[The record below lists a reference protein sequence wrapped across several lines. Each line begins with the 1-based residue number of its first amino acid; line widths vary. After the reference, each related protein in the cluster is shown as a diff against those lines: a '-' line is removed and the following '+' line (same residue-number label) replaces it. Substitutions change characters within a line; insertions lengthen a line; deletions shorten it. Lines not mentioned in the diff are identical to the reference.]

1 MKKIQKLK
9 KGKFQKLLLAT
20 TMAIMTFANKVQ
32 ATDIVSEVEGGGSI
46 QSSKLGQGLLN
57 IVRDVTGTIQWIL
70 PITGVCFI
78 LFYIFKIM
86 TGDEQDQ
93 QRYKKSIIKVL
104 VCIVIG
110 LLAVTIVNLIAR
122 YFSKEEMKMTDKER
136 LKNRLEEIQKE
147 EKNKE
152 SKEKE
157 YMEEMKTNEEKR
169 LENEKQR
176 KKLRE
181 EEEKLQQNFSNKLGS
196 DVAQSKKLF
205 GFLKRYVLIGIVTG
219 VPGIA
224 LTYLWDKWQEN
235 KMVKDLYEKNIE
247 LVANPNNKDLA
258 KEYELLRRK
267 FYKAYDIDKIE
278 RLVKT
283 SEDIEKLKN
292 DNKLLEKLNEEI
304 RK

>member
-78 LFYIFKIM
+78 LFYVFKIM

-110 LLAVTIVNLIAR
+110 LLAVTIVNLVAR
-122 YFSKEEMKMTDKER
+122 YF
-136 LKNRLEEIQKE
+136 
-147 EKNKE
+147 
-152 SKEKE
+152 
-157 YMEEMKTNEEKR
+157 
-169 LENEKQR
+169 
-176 KKLRE
+176 
-181 EEEKLQQNFSNKLGS
+181 
-196 DVAQSKKLF
+196 
-205 GFLKRYVLIGIVTG
+205 
-219 VPGIA
+219 
-224 LTYLWDKWQEN
+224 
-235 KMVKDLYEKNIE
+235 
-247 LVANPNNKDLA
+247 
-258 KEYELLRRK
+258 
-267 FYKAYDIDKIE
+267 
-278 RLVKT
+278 
-283 SEDIEKLKN
+283 
-292 DNKLLEKLNEEI
+292 
-304 RK
+304 

>member
-1 MKKIQKLK
+1 
-9 KGKFQKLLLAT
+9 
-20 TMAIMTFANKVQ
+20 
-32 ATDIVSEVEGGGSI
+32 
-46 QSSKLGQGLLN
+46 
-57 IVRDVTGTIQWIL
+57 
-70 PITGVCFI
+70 
-78 LFYIFKIM
+78 
-86 TGDEQDQ
+86 
-93 QRYKKSIIKVL
+93 
-104 VCIVIG
+104 
-110 LLAVTIVNLIAR
+110 
-122 YFSKEEMKMTDKER
+122 MTDTER

-147 EKNKE
+147 EKSKE

-304 RK
+304 RKCREEYEKNLGNYIENQIVSEIHEETEETTVVEETEEDEEPEIRR

>member
-1 MKKIQKLK
+1 
-9 KGKFQKLLLAT
+9 
-20 TMAIMTFANKVQ
+20 
-32 ATDIVSEVEGGGSI
+32 
-46 QSSKLGQGLLN
+46 
-57 IVRDVTGTIQWIL
+57 
-70 PITGVCFI
+70 
-78 LFYIFKIM
+78 
-86 TGDEQDQ
+86 
-93 QRYKKSIIKVL
+93 
-104 VCIVIG
+104 
-110 LLAVTIVNLIAR
+110 
-122 YFSKEEMKMTDKER
+122 MTDTER

-147 EKNKE
+147 EKSKE

-258 KEYELLRRK
+258 KEYEFLRRK

-304 RK
+304 RKCREEYEKNLGNYIENQIVSEIHEETEETTVVEETEEDEEPEIRR

>member
-1 MKKIQKLK
+1 
-9 KGKFQKLLLAT
+9 
-20 TMAIMTFANKVQ
+20 
-32 ATDIVSEVEGGGSI
+32 
-46 QSSKLGQGLLN
+46 
-57 IVRDVTGTIQWIL
+57 
-70 PITGVCFI
+70 
-78 LFYIFKIM
+78 
-86 TGDEQDQ
+86 
-93 QRYKKSIIKVL
+93 
-104 VCIVIG
+104 
-110 LLAVTIVNLIAR
+110 
-122 YFSKEEMKMTDKER
+122 MTDTER

-147 EKNKE
+147 EKSKE

-267 FYKAYDIDKIE
+267 FYKAYDIVKIE

-304 RK
+304 RKCREEYEKNLGNYIENQIVSEIHEETEETTVVEETEEDEEPEIRR

>member
-1 MKKIQKLK
+1 
-9 KGKFQKLLLAT
+9 
-20 TMAIMTFANKVQ
+20 
-32 ATDIVSEVEGGGSI
+32 
-46 QSSKLGQGLLN
+46 
-57 IVRDVTGTIQWIL
+57 
-70 PITGVCFI
+70 
-78 LFYIFKIM
+78 
-86 TGDEQDQ
+86 
-93 QRYKKSIIKVL
+93 
-104 VCIVIG
+104 
-110 LLAVTIVNLIAR
+110 
-122 YFSKEEMKMTDKER
+122 MTDTER

-196 DVAQSKKLF
+196 DVAQSKKIF

-304 RK
+304 RKCREEYEKNLGNYIENQIVSEIHEETEETTVVETEEDEEPEIRR

>member
-9 KGKFQKLLLAT
+9 KGKIQKLLLAT
-20 TMAIMTFANKVQ
+20 TMTIMTFANKVQ

-122 YFSKEEMKMTDKER
+122 YF
-136 LKNRLEEIQKE
+136 
-147 EKNKE
+147 
-152 SKEKE
+152 
-157 YMEEMKTNEEKR
+157 
-169 LENEKQR
+169 
-176 KKLRE
+176 
-181 EEEKLQQNFSNKLGS
+181 
-196 DVAQSKKLF
+196 
-205 GFLKRYVLIGIVTG
+205 
-219 VPGIA
+219 
-224 LTYLWDKWQEN
+224 
-235 KMVKDLYEKNIE
+235 
-247 LVANPNNKDLA
+247 
-258 KEYELLRRK
+258 
-267 FYKAYDIDKIE
+267 
-278 RLVKT
+278 
-283 SEDIEKLKN
+283 
-292 DNKLLEKLNEEI
+292 
-304 RK
+304 

>member
-1 MKKIQKLK
+1 
-9 KGKFQKLLLAT
+9 
-20 TMAIMTFANKVQ
+20 
-32 ATDIVSEVEGGGSI
+32 
-46 QSSKLGQGLLN
+46 
-57 IVRDVTGTIQWIL
+57 
-70 PITGVCFI
+70 
-78 LFYIFKIM
+78 
-86 TGDEQDQ
+86 
-93 QRYKKSIIKVL
+93 
-104 VCIVIG
+104 
-110 LLAVTIVNLIAR
+110 
-122 YFSKEEMKMTDKER
+122 MTDTER

-147 EKNKE
+147 EKSKE

-219 VPGIA
+219 VQGIA

-304 RK
+304 RKCREEYEKNLGNYIENQIVSEIHEETEETTVVEETEEDEEPEIRR

>member
-1 MKKIQKLK
+1 
-9 KGKFQKLLLAT
+9 
-20 TMAIMTFANKVQ
+20 
-32 ATDIVSEVEGGGSI
+32 
-46 QSSKLGQGLLN
+46 
-57 IVRDVTGTIQWIL
+57 
-70 PITGVCFI
+70 
-78 LFYIFKIM
+78 
-86 TGDEQDQ
+86 
-93 QRYKKSIIKVL
+93 
-104 VCIVIG
+104 
-110 LLAVTIVNLIAR
+110 
-122 YFSKEEMKMTDKER
+122 MTDTER

-304 RK
+304 RKCREEYEKNLGNYIENQIVSEIHEETEETTVVETEEDEEPEIRR

>member
-1 MKKIQKLK
+1 
-9 KGKFQKLLLAT
+9 
-20 TMAIMTFANKVQ
+20 
-32 ATDIVSEVEGGGSI
+32 
-46 QSSKLGQGLLN
+46 
-57 IVRDVTGTIQWIL
+57 
-70 PITGVCFI
+70 
-78 LFYIFKIM
+78 
-86 TGDEQDQ
+86 
-93 QRYKKSIIKVL
+93 
-104 VCIVIG
+104 
-110 LLAVTIVNLIAR
+110 
-122 YFSKEEMKMTDKER
+122 MTDTER

-147 EKNKE
+147 EKSKE

-247 LVANPNNKDLA
+247 LVANPNNKDLV

-304 RK
+304 RKCREEYEKNLGNYIENQIVSEIHEETEETTVVEETEEDEEPEIRR

>member
-1 MKKIQKLK
+1 
-9 KGKFQKLLLAT
+9 
-20 TMAIMTFANKVQ
+20 
-32 ATDIVSEVEGGGSI
+32 
-46 QSSKLGQGLLN
+46 
-57 IVRDVTGTIQWIL
+57 
-70 PITGVCFI
+70 
-78 LFYIFKIM
+78 
-86 TGDEQDQ
+86 
-93 QRYKKSIIKVL
+93 
-104 VCIVIG
+104 
-110 LLAVTIVNLIAR
+110 
-122 YFSKEEMKMTDKER
+122 MTDTER

-157 YMEEMKTNEEKR
+157 YMEEMKTNEQKR

-247 LVANPNNKDLA
+247 SVANPNNKDLA

-304 RK
+304 RKCREEYEKNLGNYIENQIVSEIHEETEETTVVEETEEDEEPEIRR

>member
-1 MKKIQKLK
+1 M
-9 KGKFQKLLLAT
+9 
-20 TMAIMTFANKVQ
+20 
-32 ATDIVSEVEGGGSI
+32 TDI
-46 QSSKLGQGLLN
+46 
-57 IVRDVTGTIQWIL
+57 
-70 PITGVCFI
+70 
-78 LFYIFKIM
+78 
-86 TGDEQDQ
+86 
-93 QRYKKSIIKVL
+93 
-104 VCIVIG
+104 
-110 LLAVTIVNLIAR
+110 
-122 YFSKEEMKMTDKER
+122 ER

-196 DVAQSKKLF
+196 DVAQSKKIF

-247 LVANPNNKDLA
+247 SVANPNNKDLA

-304 RK
+304 RKCREKYEKNLGNYIENQIVSEIHEETEETTVIEETEEEEEPEIRR

>member
-1 MKKIQKLK
+1 
-9 KGKFQKLLLAT
+9 
-20 TMAIMTFANKVQ
+20 
-32 ATDIVSEVEGGGSI
+32 
-46 QSSKLGQGLLN
+46 
-57 IVRDVTGTIQWIL
+57 
-70 PITGVCFI
+70 
-78 LFYIFKIM
+78 
-86 TGDEQDQ
+86 
-93 QRYKKSIIKVL
+93 
-104 VCIVIG
+104 
-110 LLAVTIVNLIAR
+110 
-122 YFSKEEMKMTDKER
+122 MTDTER

-147 EKNKE
+147 EKSKE

-304 RK
+304 RKCREEYEKNLGNYIENQIVSEFHEETEETTVVEETEEDEEPEIRR

>member
-1 MKKIQKLK
+1 
-9 KGKFQKLLLAT
+9 
-20 TMAIMTFANKVQ
+20 
-32 ATDIVSEVEGGGSI
+32 
-46 QSSKLGQGLLN
+46 
-57 IVRDVTGTIQWIL
+57 
-70 PITGVCFI
+70 
-78 LFYIFKIM
+78 
-86 TGDEQDQ
+86 
-93 QRYKKSIIKVL
+93 
-104 VCIVIG
+104 
-110 LLAVTIVNLIAR
+110 
-122 YFSKEEMKMTDKER
+122 MKMTDTER

-147 EKNKE
+147 EKSKE

-247 LVANPNNKDLA
+247 SVANPNNKDLA

-304 RK
+304 RKCREEYEKNLGNYIENQIVSEIHEETEETTVVEETEEDEEPEIRR

>member
-1 MKKIQKLK
+1 
-9 KGKFQKLLLAT
+9 
-20 TMAIMTFANKVQ
+20 
-32 ATDIVSEVEGGGSI
+32 
-46 QSSKLGQGLLN
+46 
-57 IVRDVTGTIQWIL
+57 
-70 PITGVCFI
+70 
-78 LFYIFKIM
+78 
-86 TGDEQDQ
+86 
-93 QRYKKSIIKVL
+93 
-104 VCIVIG
+104 
-110 LLAVTIVNLIAR
+110 
-122 YFSKEEMKMTDKER
+122 MTDTER
-136 LKNRLEEIQKE
+136 LKNMLEEIQKE
-147 EKNKE
+147 EKSKE

-304 RK
+304 RKCREEYEKNLGNYIENQIVSEIHEETEETTVVEETEEDEEPEIRR

>member
-1 MKKIQKLK
+1 
-9 KGKFQKLLLAT
+9 
-20 TMAIMTFANKVQ
+20 
-32 ATDIVSEVEGGGSI
+32 
-46 QSSKLGQGLLN
+46 
-57 IVRDVTGTIQWIL
+57 
-70 PITGVCFI
+70 
-78 LFYIFKIM
+78 
-86 TGDEQDQ
+86 
-93 QRYKKSIIKVL
+93 
-104 VCIVIG
+104 
-110 LLAVTIVNLIAR
+110 
-122 YFSKEEMKMTDKER
+122 MTDTER

-147 EKNKE
+147 EKSKE

-283 SEDIEKLKN
+283 SKDIEKLKN

-304 RK
+304 RKCREEYEKNLGNYIENQIVSEIHEETEETTVVEEIEEDEEPEIRR

>member
-1 MKKIQKLK
+1 
-9 KGKFQKLLLAT
+9 
-20 TMAIMTFANKVQ
+20 
-32 ATDIVSEVEGGGSI
+32 
-46 QSSKLGQGLLN
+46 
-57 IVRDVTGTIQWIL
+57 
-70 PITGVCFI
+70 
-78 LFYIFKIM
+78 
-86 TGDEQDQ
+86 
-93 QRYKKSIIKVL
+93 
-104 VCIVIG
+104 
-110 LLAVTIVNLIAR
+110 
-122 YFSKEEMKMTDKER
+122 MTDTER

-147 EKNKE
+147 EKSKE

-304 RK
+304 RKCREEYEKNLGNYIENQIVSEIHEETEETTVVEETEEDEEPKIRR

>member
-1 MKKIQKLK
+1 
-9 KGKFQKLLLAT
+9 
-20 TMAIMTFANKVQ
+20 
-32 ATDIVSEVEGGGSI
+32 
-46 QSSKLGQGLLN
+46 
-57 IVRDVTGTIQWIL
+57 
-70 PITGVCFI
+70 
-78 LFYIFKIM
+78 
-86 TGDEQDQ
+86 
-93 QRYKKSIIKVL
+93 
-104 VCIVIG
+104 
-110 LLAVTIVNLIAR
+110 
-122 YFSKEEMKMTDKER
+122 MTDTER

-292 DNKLLEKLNEEI
+292 DNKLLEKLNVEI
-304 RK
+304 RKCREEYEKNLGNYIENQIISEEHEESEEVTVVEETEEEEEPEIRR